1 MCRSM
6 MAHQASVKP
15 VSLRVALAPNVGEVC
30 ADRRAIQQI
39 LINLV
44 SNAVKFT
51 PTGGSVVIGAKR
63 TGERLRFWVSD
74 TGIGIS
80 SDDLKRLGQP
90 FTQVQNDYTRQFEGT
105 GLGLSL
111 VKGLVALHEGA
122 MMIESAPGDGTTVT
136 VTVPIAG
143 PHAAAPADVAAESEY
158 LSNGAGN
165 GTQRKTA

>member
-1 MCRSM
+1 
-6 MAHQASVKP
+6 VKP

-51 PTGGSVVIGAKR
+51 PAGGSVVIGAGR

-122 MMIESAPGDGTTVT
+122 MVIESAPGDGTTVT

-143 PHAAAPADVAAESEY
+143 PHAAAPADVAAASEY
-158 LSNGAGN
+158 LSNGADN